1 MGRTVETGGQRNSAD
16 IEMPS
21 RKKKTLAARKRTA
34 APRRS
39 RPPTQLSAGQ
49 WFEKLVA
56 VQKRLRAPG
65 GCPWDREQTHA
76 TLRSCLIEEAY
87 EVLDALDVGD
97 DTKFAEEMGD
107 LLLQVLFHSDIA
119 REQGRFTV
127 VDVIREIHDKMIRRH
142 PHVFGDVRVKNSHQ
156 VLQNWERIKAQERLD
171 KSGATKTDAP
181 KNAAAKNGAAE
192 TTAPPVSLLDGVS
205 RGLPAMLEGLQL
217 TGKAARAGFD
227 WQDAGGIFEK
237 LREEMAEVRHALT
250 GNNSARAEEE
260 LGDLLFAAVNLARF
274 VNVDPEIA
282 LKKAN
287 AKFHRRFV
295 AMERSPLSR
304 ERTFAGLP
312 REEMESLWDAVK
324 RSEKKQESPEP
335 TNGKSKNVKSQNS
348 KLAAAHA
355 PSNGR

>member
-1 MGRTVETGGQRNSAD
+1 
-16 IEMPS
+16 MPY
-21 RKKKTLAARKRTA
+21 RKKKTLPSRKRKPA
-34 APRRS
+34 SRKS
-39 RPPTQLSAGQ
+39 RPAAQLSAGQ

-56 VQKRLRAPG
+56 VQERLRAPG

-76 TLRSCLIEEAY
+76 TLRSYLIEECY
-87 EVLDALDVGD
+87 EVLDALDSGD
-97 DTKFAEEMGD
+97 DSKFAEEMGD

-127 VDVIREIHDKMIRRH
+127 SDVIREIHDKMIRRH

-171 KSGATKTDAP
+171 KAAAPRNAAP
-181 KNAAAKNGAAE
+181 KNNGAPD
-192 TTAPPVSLLDGVS
+192 PPAKPASLLDGVS

-217 TGKAARAGFD
+217 TRKAARAGFD

-250 GNNSARAEEE
+250 ENDPVRAEEE
-260 LGDLLFAAVNLARF
+260 LGDLLFAAINLARF
-274 VNVDPEIA
+274 VHVDPEIA

-295 AMERSPLSR
+295 EMERSAANR

-324 RSEKKQESPEP
+324 RGEKKPSGPALGNE
-335 TNGKSKNVKSQNS
+335 KSENQRSQNS
-348 KLAAAHA
+348 KLAAAHT
-355 PSNGR
+355 PSTGR